1 VADDSFCNRLNV
13 LGIGAVMG
21 QKDRHLDR
29 MSALDEAL
37 RRMVRTCPVPREVRS
52 VADLLAAQTLAERQ
66 FPQRENR

>member
-1 VADDSFCNRLNV
+1 
-13 LGIGAVMG
+13 MG
-21 QKDRHLDR
+21 QKDMRLDR

-52 VADLLAAQTLAERQ
+52 VADLLAARAMAEHGE